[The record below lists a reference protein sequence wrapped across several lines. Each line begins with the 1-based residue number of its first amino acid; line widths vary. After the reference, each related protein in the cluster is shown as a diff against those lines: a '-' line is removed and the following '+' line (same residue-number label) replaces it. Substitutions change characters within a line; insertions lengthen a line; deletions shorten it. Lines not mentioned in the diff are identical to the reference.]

1 MSKRPVRFPRP
12 VKSESRHF
20 NGKPKTWTLFGCS
33 EPQIGRSIYWPGI
46 LLFGKGRD
54 FFKKKTL

>member
-54 FFKKKTL
+54 FF